1 MFNDKGNECRTSGR
15 ILSGEYYKRQAINV
29 VEDGLGLRV

>member
-1 MFNDKGNECRTSGR
+1 MTRETNAVPADGFYQGNIIKGRH
-15 ILSGEYYKRQAINV
+15 NV